1 MLEVA
6 VGSHT
11 VYCLVESNP
20 RLLGLASLSNLN
32 VPDPSAKIV
41 NNILLVLVLME
52 YELFLAVKSY
62 VLKDAIY
69 AELKYVFNLQV
80 HWTPPEFT
88 SLTYGYLVVVDVIF
102 ENDGTKEFKL
112 AFDV

>member
-11 VYCLVESNP
+11 VYCLDESYP
-20 RLLGLASLSNLN
+20 KLFGFAVLSNLN

-41 NNILLVLVLME
+41 YSILLVLVLTE

-62 VLKDAIY
+62 LLKDAIY
-69 AELKYVFNLQV
+69 AELKFVFNLQV
-80 HWTPPEFT
+80 H
-88 SLTYGYLVVVDVIF
+88 
-102 ENDGTKEFKL
+102 
-112 AFDV
+112 